1 MGAFHAEEARP
12 ARHGWEVGETAL
24 YDNFAYVIAYSLF
37 GIAFVVANV
46 AGLSRLLRP
55 KVKDRVK
62 ETIYECGEPTIGSSW
77 VRFDIRFYTVAIVFL
92 LFEVEVAFLFPWAV
106 IYNRLSGHGI
116 ERTAETA
123 GAFPFGLPF
132 VFVEAAIFLLILG
145 VGLIYVW
152 AKGDLDWVKAT
163 THGIRPEGATPGVAT
178 SLPAESAE
186 PLASDKEGA

>member
-1 MGAFHAEEARP
+1 M
-12 ARHGWEVGETAL
+12 
-24 YDNFAYVIAYSLF
+24 YDQFAYLIAYSIF
-37 GIAFVVANV
+37 GIVFVVANV
-46 AGLSRLLRP
+46 AVVSRFLRP
-55 KVKDRVK
+55 KVKDPMK

-106 IYNRLSGHGI
+106 VYNRLSGHGV

-145 VGLIYVW
+145 VGLVYVW

-163 THGIRPEGATPGVAT
+163 TQGLPEGASATRTAAFPPAATAEPVAT
-178 SLPAESAE
+178 A
-186 PLASDKEGA
+186 KEGA

>member
-1 MGAFHAEEARP
+1 M
-12 ARHGWEVGETAL
+12 
-24 YDNFAYVIAYSLF
+24 YDNFAYVIAYCLF
-37 GIAFVVANV
+37 GIAFVVGNV
-46 AGLSRLLRP
+46 AILSRLLRP
-55 KVKDRVK
+55 KVKDPMK

-106 IYNRLSGHGI
+106 IYNRLSGHAI
-116 ERTAETA
+116 ERTADTA

-163 THGIRPEGATPGVAT
+163 SHGIRSDSATPRVAPALSGEGAGPVA
-178 SLPAESAE
+178 AG
-186 PLASDKEGA
+186 KEGA